1 MIPDATAAD
10 YERDAEADYVYDPNS
25 LGYCSWIRRAVAAEK
40 ENDRLEAKLDET
52 YRMLLAT
59 VEQLKDGNTQSSSR
73 AP

>member
-40 ENDRLEAKLDET
+40 ENDRLEAKLDEL
-52 YRMLLAT
+52 YRHAAALVKLFADDPCET
-59 VEQLKDGNTQSSSR
+59 R
-73 AP
+73 AM

>member
-1 MIPDATAAD
+1 MIPDATEAD
-10 YERDAEADYVYDPNS
+10 YERDAEADYKYDPDTA
-25 LGYCSWIRRAVAAEK
+25 LMPWIRRAVAAEK